1 MITAGTDTMN
11 TTAATDTT
19 TDTRETRLRGYLDSC
34 NQKSGFGFIKTDA
47 GKTFF
52 VHRVHIE
59 GGRKNLVDG
68 VLVDFTPVPKIA
80 GERNPRAIKA
90 VVIEG

>member
-1 MITAGTDTMN
+1 MITAGTDTVN
-11 TTAATDTT
+11 TAAATDTT
-19 TDTRETRLRGYLDSC
+19 TDTRETRLRGYLNSC

>member
-11 TTAATDTT
+11 TAAATDTT
-19 TDTRETRLRGYLDSC
+19 ETRLRGYLDSC
-34 NQKSGFGFIKTDA
+34 NLKSGFGFIKTDA

-52 VHRVHIE
+52 VHRAQIE

-68 VLVDFTPVPKIA
+68 VLVDFTPLPRMA
-80 GERNPRAIKA
+80 GERNPRATK
-90 VVIEG
+90 VVAIEG

>member
-1 MITAGTDTMN
+1 MITAGTDTVN
-11 TTAATDTT
+11 TAAATDTT
-19 TDTRETRLRGYLDSC
+19 ETRLRGYLDSC